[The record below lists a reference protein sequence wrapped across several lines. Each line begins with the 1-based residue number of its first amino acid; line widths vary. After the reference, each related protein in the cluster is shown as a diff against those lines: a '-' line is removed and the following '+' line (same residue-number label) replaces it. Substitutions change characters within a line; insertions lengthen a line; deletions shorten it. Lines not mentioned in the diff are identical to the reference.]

1 MNSFHIGINSYQT
14 GMNSYQIGMNLYQT
28 KSIILGWSPIAQSRK
43 DRFKK
48 FFHIHVPKFGPEF
61 WVRLKHPNSRIN
73 QYQPGMNLYQIG
85 MNLYQIGIN
94 SYRFRFSYTGNCD
107 LDLTWNL
114 ESWKLIGNLPKK
126 DFRTNYHWDK
136 KFLDNFPLRQKN
148 LGKIS
153 IETKNFGKDFH
164 WDKKFW
170 DHFLLRQ
177 KTLGQFSIETTNFGK
192 ILHWDKKLWNK
203 YQLNQ

>member
-85 MNLYQIGIN
+85 MNLYQIGMNLYQIGIN
-94 SYRFRFSYTGNCD
+94 SYRFRFSYTAWCPEINIKV
-107 LDLTWNL
+107 LA
-114 ESWKLIGNLPKK
+114 EI
-126 DFRTNYHWDK
+126 RT
-136 KFLDNFPLRQKN
+136 FLLHHHMFYSQEQTLQVWPYNFPAMCTAKRK
-148 LGKIS
+148 S
-153 IETKNFGKDFH
+153 IIFANH
-164 WDKKFW
+164 
-170 DHFLLRQ
+170 
-177 KTLGQFSIETTNFGK
+177 I
-192 ILHWDKKLWNK
+192 
-203 YQLNQ
+203 

>member
-14 GMNSYQIGMNLYQT
+14 GMNSYQTGMNLYQT

-85 MNLYQIGIN
+85 MNLYQIGMNLYQIGIN
-94 SYRFRFSYTGNCD
+94 SYRFRFSYTVCLPLSKAVWPGWVCCHSVFSDIAGNVICRTSEI
-107 LDLTWNL
+107 LTTSL
-114 ESWKLIGNLPKK
+114 LIPS
-126 DFRTNYHWDK
+126 
-136 KFLDNFPLRQKN
+136 Q
-148 LGKIS
+148 
-153 IETKNFGKDFH
+153 
-164 WDKKFW
+164 
-170 DHFLLRQ
+170 
-177 KTLGQFSIETTNFGK
+177 
-192 ILHWDKKLWNK
+192 
-203 YQLNQ
+203 

>member
-14 GMNSYQIGMNLYQT
+14 GMNSYQTGMNLYQT

-85 MNLYQIGIN
+85 MNLYQTGIN
-94 SYRFRFSYTGNCD
+94 SYRFRFSYTDTGITFNHKQHFPCLGIFFILSLNELNDVD
-107 LDLTWNL
+107 LNY
-114 ESWKLIGNLPKK
+114 LI
-126 DFRTNYHWDK
+126 R
-136 KFLDNFPLRQKN
+136 
-148 LGKIS
+148 
-153 IETKNFGKDFH
+153 
-164 WDKKFW
+164 
-170 DHFLLRQ
+170 
-177 KTLGQFSIETTNFGK
+177 
-192 ILHWDKKLWNK
+192 
-203 YQLNQ
+203 

>member
-43 DRFKK
+43 DWFKK

-85 MNLYQIGIN
+85 MNLYQIGMNLYQIGIN
-94 SYRFRFSYTGNCD
+94 SYRFRFSYTVWVCLNFLIYWNTHD
-107 LDLTWNL
+107 TWWFIHLELVRYSPLVITNWVKVNL
-114 ESWKLIGNLPKK
+114 W
-126 DFRTNYHWDK
+126 
-136 KFLDNFPLRQKN
+136 
-148 LGKIS
+148 
-153 IETKNFGKDFH
+153 
-164 WDKKFW
+164 
-170 DHFLLRQ
+170 HFTPQ
-177 KTLGQFSIETTNFGK
+177 IDTST
-192 ILHWDKKLWNK
+192 LHWFKDGLFSHRSMN
-203 YQLNQ
+203 LFG

>member
-85 MNLYQIGIN
+85 MNLYHIGMNLYQIGIN
-94 SYRFRFSYTGNCD
+94 SYRFRFSYTD
-107 LDLTWNL
+107 LQLDYALCWWEGRAYLCRTCFTAFMEAGVIPVKSFFQVRRNFLKHW
-114 ESWKLIGNLPKK
+114 
-126 DFRTNYHWDK
+126 FR
-136 KFLDNFPLRQKN
+136 F
-148 LGKIS
+148 I
-153 IETKNFGKDFH
+153 
-164 WDKKFW
+164 
-170 DHFLLRQ
+170 
-177 KTLGQFSIETTNFGK
+177 
-192 ILHWDKKLWNK
+192 
-203 YQLNQ
+203 